1 MSRAEVKRHLD
12 RQLYSFYGTI
22 MMTASFTSVILAAG
36 EGRRAGGYKPLMEL
50 GEGLVIDRVVDA
62 ASEVATEIRVV
73 GGCEF
78 ARLAAHLAARWPGAV
93 AVQNA
98 GWARGMFSSARAG
111 LEGVAGAAFIHP
123 ADVPGPG
130 RAIYRALAEAYER
143 DPRDV
148 VRPAYGGRRGHPVL
162 LSPAAV
168 RAVLAADPDATL
180 REVLAPLSSAEVAVE
195 DDLVLYDFDTLDE
208 LEILRRRL
216 ARGA

>member
-1 MSRAEVKRHLD
+1 MVDSK
-12 RQLYSFYGTI
+12 YFCI
-22 MMTASFTSVILAAG
+22 ILAAG

-62 ASEVATEIRVV
+62 ASEVAGEIRVV

-78 ARLAAHLAARWPGAV
+78 ARLEAHLARRWPHAV
-93 AVQNA
+93 AVRNA
-98 GWARGMFSSARAG
+98 RWERGMFSSARAG

-123 ADVPGPG
+123 ADVPGPS
-130 RAIYRALAEAYER
+130 RAIYRALAAAYEAE
-143 DPRDV
+143 PRDV
-148 VRPAYGGRRGHPVL
+148 LRPAFGGRRGHPVL

-168 RAVLAADPDATL
+168 RAVLSAGPEATL
-180 REVLAPLSSAEVAVE
+180 REVLAPLSSAEVAAG

>member
-1 MSRAEVKRHLD
+1 MSAPKHVC
-12 RQLYSFYGTI
+12 
-22 MMTASFTSVILAAG
+22 VVLAAG
-36 EGRRAGGYKPLMEL
+36 EGRRAGSYKPLMDL
-50 GEGLVIDRVVDA
+50 GEGKVIDRVVDA
-62 ASEVATEIRVV
+62 ASEAAGEIRVV

-78 ARLAAHLAARWPGAV
+78 ARLEAHLARRWPHAI

-98 GWARGMFSSARAG
+98 RWERGMFSSARAG
-111 LEGVAGAAFIHP
+111 LEGVTGTAFIHP

-130 RAIYRALAEAYER
+130 RAIYRALAEAFEA

-148 VRPAYGGRRGHPVL
+148 VRPVYGGRRGHPVL

-180 REVLAPLSSAEVAVE
+180 REVLAPLPSAEVAVD
-195 DDLVLYDFDTLDE
+195 DDLVLYDFDTLEE
-208 LEILRRRL
+208 LETLRRRL